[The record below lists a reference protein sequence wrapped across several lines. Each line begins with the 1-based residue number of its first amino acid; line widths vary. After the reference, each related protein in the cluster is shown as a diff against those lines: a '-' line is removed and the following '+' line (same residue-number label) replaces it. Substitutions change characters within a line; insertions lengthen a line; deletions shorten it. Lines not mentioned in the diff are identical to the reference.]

1 MSYYAFTKPSPLAG
15 IETFGTTL
23 AHVLE
28 KRGERGY
35 QKELKQEERDY
46 QARLLEEDRQRQK
59 QYGTTMGRVITESG
73 VIDSLDKAQQTI
85 NTAIAQGVPPD
96 LAHKAVEPHVKA
108 LGKKAE
114 LEYADQLSQR
124 RYEALF
130 PPLPGQPLQA
140 PEPSLEALD
149 QPPEAL
155 PGQPPQVPGQPPEVL
170 PEQPSLID
178 TSARDNFPRI
188 VTDSQGREY
197 GQQDINKL
205 LASQD
210 AGIREIGKSLDKKLQ
225 VLQSNYL
232 QEQVEIRKRYRKDIK
247 EHAEPYKNITDL
259 QNKVNRLDQVQQ
271 IIDTEPA
278 SFNENFWRTTARALL
293 EDMGS
298 STFATLFKND
308 AQRKVYSLL
317 RTSFN
322 TKEIGGSNPST
333 REVLMTMETLPSGF
347 KSKISNEYI
356 TKLLKN
362 EAEITLEQA
371 KIISEI
377 RDNDQTFSE
386 YQNAI
391 QQRIAPF
398 QEKKQ
403 QELARLSEIQA
414 AKAQVK
420 NLHIE
425 KGYSAVLAPD
435 GTIKQIPRKEVARV
449 TSPEAGG
456 VLLQR

>member
-15 IETFGTTL
+15 IEAFGTTL
-23 AHVLE
+23 ASILE

-73 VIDSLDKAQQTI
+73 VIDSLDKAQQTV

-114 LEYADQLSQR
+114 ATYAAEINQKRL
-124 RYEALF
+124 EALF
-130 PPLPGQPLQA
+130 GPQLGQPLQA
-140 PEPSLEALD
+140 PGEPPQAPGPSLEALD
-149 QPPEAL
+149 QPPA
-155 PGQPPQVPGQPPEVL
+155 GQPSQAPVQPP
-170 PEQPSLID
+170 LID
-178 TSARDNFPRI
+178 TSARDNFPRTI
-188 VTDSQGREY
+188 TDSRGRVY
-197 GQQDINKL
+197 NQDDIL
-205 LASQD
+205 RILGDSD
-210 AGIREIGKSLDKKLQ
+210 PGIREIGKALDKQLKNE
-225 VLQSNYL
+225 QSNYL
-232 QEQVEIRKRYRKDIK
+232 QEQAKKREGYRKDIK

-403 QELARLSEIQA
+403 QELARLSEIQV
-414 AKAQVK
+414 AKAQLK
-420 NLHIE
+420 NLHIK
-425 KGYSAVLAPD
+425 KGHSAVLAPD

-456 VLLQR
+456 VLLKR